1 MFDTFTAMK
10 RTVVMLSKDE
20 YEVLLINL
28 HKIQDNIRN
37 VVPCY
42 CASEVEHAAKEMA
55 KILEG
60 EEE

>member
-1 MFDTFTAMK
+1 MK
-10 RTVVMLSKDE
+10 EVVILSKNE

-28 HKIQDNIRN
+28 HKIKFNIPY